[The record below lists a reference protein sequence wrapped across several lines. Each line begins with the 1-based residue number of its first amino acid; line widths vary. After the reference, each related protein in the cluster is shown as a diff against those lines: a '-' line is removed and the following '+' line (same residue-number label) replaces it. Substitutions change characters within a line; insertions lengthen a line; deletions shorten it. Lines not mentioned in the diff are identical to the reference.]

1 MATKRK
7 SLGAAVADETDWRV
21 ESDLNTLLEAEKIE
35 KDPKR
40 MAAVSKL
47 AKAKMLSM
55 ASVAQEGADES

>member
-1 MATKRK
+1 MATKHK
-7 SLGAAVADETDWRV
+7 SLSADVANETDWHV
-21 ESDLNTLLEAEKIE
+21 ESDLNTLLEAKKIE

-55 ASVAQEGADES
+55 ASVAQEGTDES